1 MRKDVSFQKLPEDVI
16 LGQFCPKVKISWLAI
31 LLVLYAKAES
41 VSLQAAGGYRC
52 CDNFSD
58 TVESKAEMDLHV
70 VEVQVVQCTIKR
82 HHNSYLQLI
91 EDGKHQFNV
100 ELVCIIMFKFC
111 FNNVDRICNT
121 VNVKMNFCLKEC
133 QCEAAYNFVF
143 VCAVLCII
151 TVIMHIRL
159 FCVMAPEG
167 R

>member
-1 MRKDVSFQKLPEDVI
+1 MVTDAVI
-16 LGQFCPKVKISWLAI
+16 LSVI
-31 LLVLYAKAES
+31 LLKEKQRWTYMLLKFGWFSVLS
-41 VSLQAAGGYRC
+41 
-52 CDNFSD
+52 
-58 TVESKAEMDLHV
+58 
-70 VEVQVVQCTIKR
+70 KR
-82 HHNSYLQLI
+82 HHNSYLQLT
-91 EDGKHQFNV
+91 EDGNHQFNV

-111 FNNVDRICNT
+111 CNNVVHICNT

-133 QCEAAYNFVF
+133 QCEATYNFVF